1 MNKYQL
7 FILTAIFFLFT
18 AFKTDNPAY
27 VLYTNKGKTVKYS
40 KMLRKAKRADIVLFG
55 ESHSNPISH
64 WLQLEITKDLYEI
77 KKNDLV
83 LGAEMF
89 EADNQL
95 ILSEYLEGFISQ
107 NRFEAEM
114 RLWPNYKTDYKP
126 LVEFAKQNEL
136 IFVATNIPRR
146 YAAVVNSE
154 GFEGLQELSGKAKQ
168 YLPPLPVPFDP
179 ELESYKSLL
188 EMGGVHGHANENFP
202 KAQAIKDAAMAHF
215 ILQNW
220 SSGKLFLHFNG
231 SYHSDNY
238 ESINWYLKQYNADVK
253 IVTITTVSQEDIS
266 ELSEENEGRADFIIC
281 VDEDMTKTR

>member
-40 KMLRKAKRADIVLFG
+40 KMLRKTKRADIVLFG

-95 ILSEYLEGFISQ
+95 ILSEYLDGFISQ

-188 EMGGVHGHANENFP
+188 EIGGVHGHANENFP

-266 ELSEENEGRADFIIC
+266 ELSEENEGKADFIIC

>member
-7 FILTAIFFLFT
+7 FILTAIFFFFT

-40 KMLRKAKRADIVLFG
+40 KMLRKTKRADIVLFG

-77 KKNDLV
+77 KKKDLV

-266 ELSEENEGRADFIIC
+266 ELSEENEGKADFIIC